1 MTSGAEGHRSSGR
14 AAPTRTGPTSI
25 DPAVTSGASGH
36 RSSGR
41 AAPKPTAPA
50 SIREPARDTPLLAE
64 TDVLVVGGGSAGA
77 AAAIAAARTGADTML
92 VERHGALGGLA
103 TGGLIILLLTLDDG
117 DGRQVIRG
125 LCQEVTDRV
134 AGRGAAF
141 FPPQGEWGSTDPA
154 TIERDRR
161 WGLVWGSPPHKVR
174 YSVAYDPEE
183 LRFALN
189 EMVTGA
195 GVRLLFH
202 AWACEPIF
210 SSAGAG
216 GVEGRRIDAVAFQG
230 KRGRFAIRAKV
241 VIDATGDGDL
251 FAAAGCAHDTEK
263 ILPWLWFRMGGVRD
277 LDRALDQGG
286 WYFRTVGDGQVLL
299 PWGATEKIGRK
310 IDATDPEDL
319 TFAELECRKL
329 VMQEIDRL
337 RAEVPEFKHA
347 HVCEIARDLG
357 ITESRRLRGA
367 YVLARDDMNRDFP
380 DAIAVTGH
388 WTKYGVTYA
397 IPFRSLRTDEV
408 ENLLVAGRCISVD
421 HRTHHATKEI
431 PPSMATGEA
440 AGTAA
445 ALAVRSGTPLRD
457 LAVDELR
464 ARLRSAGAIVDRPA

>member
-1 MTSGAEGHRSSGR
+1 M
-14 AAPTRTGPTSI
+14 GPHTISES
-25 DPAVTSGASGH
+25 A
-36 RSSGR
+36 
-41 AAPKPTAPA
+41 
-50 SIREPARDTPLLAE
+50 RETPVLAE
-64 TDVLVVGGGSAGA
+64 TEVLVVGGGSAGA
-77 AAAIAAARTGADTML
+77 SAAIAAARAGADTML

-103 TGGLIILLLTLDDG
+103 TGGLIVLLLTLDDG
-117 DGRQVIRG
+117 NGRQVIRG
-125 LCQEVTDRV
+125 LCQEVTERV
-134 AGRGAAF
+134 AARGAAF
-141 FPPQGEWGSTDPA
+141 FPPAGEWGSDDA
-154 TIERDRR
+154 ARIERDRR

-195 GVRLLFH
+195 GVRLLLH

-210 SSAGAG
+210 LTGDASVASGPRTIG
-216 GVEGRRIDAVAFQG
+216 AVAFQG

-251 FAAAGCAHDTEK
+251 FAAAGCAHDSEK
-263 ILPWLWFRMGGVRD
+263 VLPWLWFRMGGVRD
-277 LDRALDQGG
+277 VDAALDAGG
-286 WYFRTVGDGQVLL
+286 WYFRTVGNGQVLL

-319 TFAELECRKL
+319 TFAEVECRRL

-337 RAEVPEFKHA
+337 RAEVPQFRDA

-367 YVLARDDMNRDFP
+367 YVLGRDDMNRDFD
-380 DAIAVTGH
+380 DAIAITGH

-408 ENLLVAGRCISVD
+408 DNLLVAGRCISVD

-445 ALAVRSGTPLRD
+445 ALAVRRGVPLRA
-457 LAVDELR
+457 LPVAELR
-464 ARLRSAGAIVDRPA
+464 ERLRAAGAIVDRPA